1 MRYFLELSYKGTHY
15 NGWQVQP
22 NAHSV
27 QAVIE
32 DAISTLLNAPTDIV
46 GCGRTDAGV
55 HASQYYAHFDTQK
68 LLPSQFAYRLNRI
81 LPPDIAINRLISD
94 LPPEAHARFAA
105 TYRAY
110 HYHIHF
116 QKNPFLADQSYH
128 FSMLPLDIDKMQQA
142 AKLLLNYCNFR
153 MFCKADSNTNHH
165 LCNLFESNLTFDE
178 QNQTL
183 LYRVAAN
190 RFLRGMVRLIVGS
203 LLMVGKHKISL
214 DEYQNVLQR
223 QLPKF
228 ERANL
233 SVPPQGLFL
242 VDVRYPFINN
252 TQSIIY

>member
-15 NGWQVQP
+15 NGWQIQP
-22 NAHSV
+22 NAPSV
-27 QAVIE
+27 QAVVE
-32 DAISTLLNAPTDIV
+32 DAISTLLNAPIEIV

-68 LLPSQFAYRLNRI
+68 PLPSEFGYRLNRI
-81 LPPDIAINRLISD
+81 LPPDIAINRLID
-94 LPPEAHARFAA
+94 NLPPDAHARFGA

-116 QKNPFLADQSYH
+116 QKNPFLANQSYH
-128 FSMLPLDIDKMQQA
+128 FSMLPLDIGKMQQA
-142 AKLLLNYCNFR
+142 AKLLLNYTDFR
-153 MFCKADSNTNHH
+153 AFCKANSDTKHY

-178 QNQTL
+178 QNETL

-203 LLMVGKHKISL
+203 LLMVGKNKISL
-214 DEYQNVLQR
+214 DEYQNVLQQ

-228 ERANL
+228 NGTNL

-242 VDVRYPFINN
+242 VDIRYPFINN
-252 TQSIIY
+252 F